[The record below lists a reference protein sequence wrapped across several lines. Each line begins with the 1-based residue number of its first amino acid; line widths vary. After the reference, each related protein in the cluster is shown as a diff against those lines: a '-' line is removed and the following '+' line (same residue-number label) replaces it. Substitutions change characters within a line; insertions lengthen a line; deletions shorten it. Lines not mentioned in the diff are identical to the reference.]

1 MKIYIYSILSLLFI
15 LSACE
20 VEDYLQIDQQ
30 GVIPVE
36 KTYEQADDETVLSFV
51 AGIYSRVYGSPLD
64 QFGSYNDVTGVVS
77 MRHYLERMS
86 GELANYWL
94 YTESAESAKP
104 FRVFW
109 AYNYGIIYS
118 CNLAIENL
126 PNNNV
131 ASQEIIDQAIAEARA
146 IRAIHMMYLVQYYGN
161 PPLADHIMDGTEG
174 NTPAETSW
182 TFIEDELNEVAETL
196 PSKDGQDGQAA
207 IGGRL
212 TKEAVYAYLG
222 KAYLWQKKYSLASNV
237 LYNKV
242 IATDLYALVDDIN
255 ALNSYTSN
263 FCAEY
268 MWEYEI
274 IDDPTYYTTQN
285 GTLSPTFMNWNLAT
299 QYTPDGYYDGN
310 GYGEFA
316 YPSESF
322 GVFMEEHD
330 IVSGTQTS
338 RFKAT
343 IASYE
348 DMLDPDRFTYENSEG
363 KGLIEA
369 TNLCEGY
376 FRVKGIPLA
385 ENIRSGASFWYYD
398 LPVNNWC
405 FMRYAEV
412 LLNYA
417 EAVAMG
423 GEGGA
428 ISGLE
433 ALNMVRRRAG
443 LTDAPSLDMDNAE
456 YGVKAERRAELFY
469 EGTRFMDLV
478 RWGEGYSTLKDVG
491 KVTPKF
497 YGYTNGI
504 NSTPQS
510 KDEWKVEYTET
521 IGEGFVENK
530 NELFPIPH
538 VERSNNPNLEQNPG
552 W

>member
-1 MKIYIYSILSLLFI
+1 MIFLLFTI
-15 LSACE
+15 SACE
-20 VEDYLQIDQQ
+20 TEENLSIDQQ
-30 GVIPVE
+30 GVVPVE
-36 KTYEQADDETVLSFV
+36 KTYVESDDEGVLSFV
-51 AGIYSRVYGSPLD
+51 AGVYSRVYGSALD
-64 QFGSYNDVTGVVS
+64 QFGSYNDVTSVIS

-118 CNLAIENL
+118 CNLIIEYL
-126 PNNNV
+126 PGNTV
-131 ASQEIIDQAIAEARA
+131 ASQEIVDQAIAEARA
-146 IRAIHMMYLVQYYGN
+146 IRAIQMMYLVQFYGN
-161 PPLADHIMDGTEG
+161 PPLADHIMDGSEG

-182 TFIEDELNEVAETL
+182 TFIESELSEVAEAL
-196 PSKDGQDGQAA
+196 PSKMGVDAQSA

-212 TKEAVYAYLG
+212 TREAAYAYLG
-222 KAYLWQKKYSLASNV
+222 KAYLWQKKYDLAAST
-237 LYNKV
+237 LYHKV
-242 IATDLYALVDDIN
+242 IGTGLYALVEDIN

-263 FCAEY
+263 FCEEY

-274 IDDPTYYTTQN
+274 KDDPTYYTTQN
-285 GTLSPTFMNWNLAT
+285 GTLTPTFMNWNMST
-299 QYTPDGYYDGN
+299 QYAPDGFYDGN
-310 GYGEFA
+310 GYGEYA
-316 YPSESF
+316 YASESF

-330 IVSGTQTS
+330 IINGSQTN
-338 RFKAT
+338 RYIAT

-348 DMLDPDRFTYENSEG
+348 DILDPARFTYEESDG

-398 LPVNNWC
+398 LPVNNLC

-423 GEGGA
+423 GADGA
-428 ISGLE
+428 VSGLD
-433 ALNMVRRRAG
+433 ALNMVRNRAG
-443 LTDAPSLDMDNAE
+443 LEDAPTLDMDNKE

-469 EGTRFMDLV
+469 EGCRFVDLV
-478 RWGEGYSTLKDVG
+478 RWGEGYVTLKDVG

-497 YGYTNGI
+497 YGYNNGL
-504 NSTPQS
+504 NSTMQS
-510 KDEWKVEYTET
+510 KDEWKVEYTQT
-521 IGEGFVENK
+521 IGEGFKENK

-538 VERSNNPNLEQNPG
+538 VEISSNPSLIQNTG

>member
-1 MKIYIYSILSLLFI
+1 MKKNIYIIISLFLILIS
-15 LSACE
+15 CE
-20 VEDYLQIDQQ
+20 VEENLLIDQQ
-30 GVIPVE
+30 GVVPVE
-36 KTYEQADDETVLSFV
+36 KTYQNADDEGVMSFV
-51 AGIYSRVYGSPLD
+51 SGVYTRVYGSPLD
-64 QFGSYNDVTGVVS
+64 QFGSYNDVTSVIS

-104 FRVFW
+104 FRVYW

-118 CNLAIENL
+118 CNLIIKYL
-126 PNNNV
+126 PDNTE
-131 ASQEIIDQAIAEARA
+131 ASPEVIDRAIAEARA
-146 IRAIHMMYLVQYYGN
+146 IRAIQMMYLVQFYGN
-161 PPLADHIMDGTEG
+161 PPLADHIMDGSEG

-182 TFIEDELNEVAETL
+182 TFIETELTEVAEQL
-196 PSKDGQDGQAA
+196 PSKSGVDTQNL

-212 TKEAVYAYLG
+212 TKEAAYAYLG
-222 KAYLWQKKYSLASNV
+222 KAYLWQKKYSLSASI

-242 IATDLYALVDDIN
+242 IATELYGLVEDIN
-255 ALNSYTSN
+255 SLNSYKSN
-263 FCAEY
+263 FCSEN

-274 IDDPTYYTTQN
+274 KDDPTYYTTQN
-285 GTLSPTFMNWNLAT
+285 GTLTPTFINWNTST
-299 QYTPDGYYDGN
+299 QYVPDGYYDGN
-310 GYGEFA
+310 GYGEYA

-330 IVSGTQTS
+330 IVNGTQS
-338 RFKAT
+338 DRFKAT

-348 DMLDPDRFTYENSEG
+348 DMLDPNRFTYEEASG

-398 LPVNNWC
+398 LPVNNLC

-423 GEGGA
+423 GAEGA
-428 ISGLE
+428 LSGLE
-433 ALNMVRRRAG
+433 ALNMVRNRAG
-443 LTDAPSLDMDNAE
+443 LTDALSLDMDNEE

-469 EGTRFMDLV
+469 EGTRFVDLV

-497 YGYTNGI
+497 YGYNDGL
-504 NSTPQS
+504 NSVAQS
-510 KDEWKVEYTET
+510 KDEWKIEYTQT
-521 IGEGFVENK
+521 IGEGFKENK

-538 VERSNNPNLEQNPG
+538 VERSNNPNLTQNPG